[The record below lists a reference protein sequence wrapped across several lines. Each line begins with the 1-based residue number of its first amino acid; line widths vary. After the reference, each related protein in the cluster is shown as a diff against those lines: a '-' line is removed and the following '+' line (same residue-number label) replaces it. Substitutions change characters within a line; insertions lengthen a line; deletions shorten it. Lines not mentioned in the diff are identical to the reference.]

1 MNHQLYRIFTDGS
14 CYHPPALIGDGIG
27 GWCALVVKMENDK
40 PEWCKMLWGAESVTS
55 ITQCE
60 LTPIVR
66 ALRYIVCKDE
76 YYFDA
81 DVIVMSDSEYV
92 IKRLSERKKA
102 EPLMDRDFGIPGSML
117 WYSADRLS
125 VMFHSVRYLWV
136 PRNSNYYNEFCDDM
150 AGSVYATMRN
160 TLMTLFGDKYLDP
173 SSKVDIDKPIPKAD

>member
-1 MNHQLYRIFTDGS
+1 
-14 CYHPPALIGDGIG
+14 
-27 GWCALVVKMENDK
+27 MENDK
-40 PEWCKMLWGAESVTS
+40 PEWCKMLWGAESLTS

-60 LTPIVR
+60 LAPIVR

-92 IKRLSERKKA
+92 IKRLSERSKA
-102 EPLMDRDFGIPGSML
+102 EPLMDRDFGVPGSML

-160 TLMTLFGDKYLDP
+160 TLMTLFGDKYLNP
-173 SSKVDIDKPIPKAD
+173 SVAVELDKPIPKAD